1 MRNILFFLLIILS
14 NFLSY
19 KLGFRIGVKSLVD
32 FISDY
37 MHKIPNIHKGGLK

>member
-1 MRNILFFLLIILS
+1 MKYILIIILFILS

-19 KLGFRIGVKSLVD
+19 KLGFRIGVKSLFD

-37 MHKIPNIHKGGLK
+37 FGGSI